1 MSEFYLIAVLLIA
14 IIILAVIFCTD
25 RDDKKS
31 KTKGG
36 PGEGPGGHPR
46 VKGGPGEGPGGHP
59 LSGRQNNITRGGP
72 GEGPGGHP

>member
-36 PGEGPGGHPR
+36 PGEGPGGHP
-46 VKGGPGEGPGGHP
+46 
-59 LSGRQNNITRGGP
+59 LSGRQTNITRGGP